1 MNDASGSDARDD
13 AGPADTGAAG
23 SAGLPITPT
32 STDAGSRFEAMVE
45 SYLGSRAD
53 TPLLVRDTMAADPDH
68 LMAATIMGYLTRL
81 AGDPANAGRARA
93 LHRDLAG
100 RVAAGSG
107 TAWERDH
114 VTALGLWLDDRL
126 HTLMAHFEAMLDAH
140 PADVLALRMLHY
152 LYFYDG
158 DAVRMRDSVRSRL
171 PAYAG
176 HPLEAYVLGMLA
188 FGHEE
193 AGDYAEAE
201 RRGRAAVAANPRDVW
216 AAHAVAH
223 VMEMQER
230 RGEGV
235 AWIQALRPQWHA
247 ANNFRFHLD
256 WHEALFH
263 LGSGDFDAVLDLY
276 DTSVGPATADD
287 FYLDLCNAASLLL
300 RIEAAGGAVGE
311 RWQPLAEIA
320 ERHVT
325 DTELVFA
332 SLHYLMPLLRTGH
345 PAAATLLD
353 TLEHWAARDTTQ
365 GRVVQDVA
373 LEVARF
379 LAARERGD
387 RPAAA
392 AAHQRFRGALH
403 RIGGSHAQRALFDVL
418 HAAA

>member
-1 MNDASGSDARDD
+1 MSDASASFD
-13 AGPADTGAAG
+13 
-23 SAGLPITPT
+23 
-32 STDAGSRFEAMVE
+32 AMVE
-45 SYLGSRAD
+45 SYLASRAD
-53 TPLLVRDTMAADPDH
+53 TPMLVRDAMAADPDD
-68 LMAATIMGYLTRL
+68 LMPATLMGYLTRL
-81 AGDPANAGRARA
+81 AGDAGNAARSRA
-93 LHRDLAG
+93 LHRDLEA
-100 RVAAGSG
+100 RVAAGAG
-107 TAWERDH
+107 TPWERDH
-114 VTALGLWLDDRL
+114 VIALGLWLDDRL
-126 HTLMAHFEAMLDAH
+126 HTLMAHFETMLDAR
-140 PADVLALRMLHY
+140 PTDVLALRMLHY

-158 DAVRMRDSVRSRL
+158 DAARMRDSVRARL

-176 HPLEAYVLGMLA
+176 HPFEAYVTGMLA

-193 AGDYAEAE
+193 AGDYLDAE
-201 RRGRAAVAANPRDVW
+201 RWGRAAVEQNPRDIW

-223 VMEMQER
+223 VMEMQDR

-235 AWIQALRPQWHA
+235 AWIQALRPQWQA
-247 ANNFRFHLD
+247 ASNFRFHLD

-263 LGSGDFDAVLDLY
+263 LGSGDLDAVLALY
-276 DTSVGPATADD
+276 DASVGPATADD

-300 RIEAAGGAVGE
+300 RIEAAGGAVGD

-320 ERHVT
+320 ERHVA

-353 TLEHWAARDTTQ
+353 TLESWAARDTTQ
-365 GRVVQDVA
+365 GRVVQEVA

-387 RPAAA
+387 QTAAA
-392 AAHQRFRGALH
+392 AAHQRFRKSLH

-418 HAAA
+418 NDAAPDSIRDSIPVEH